1 MIPHSTNSHRSLIVG
16 NWKMNKTVP
25 EAISLVKE
33 ILKAIDDKKLKAD
46 VNVDIVIC
54 PPFVAL
60 SEVAK
65 ILALAS
71 TNVRLGAQNMHQ
83 EASGAYTGEI
93 SADMLRS
100 VGVRYVILGH
110 SERRLYFHETDI
122 LVNQKVIAALK
133 TQLTPIICVGETLQE
148 RESGETFSIIH
159 RQLLGALASISN
171 EQASSIVIAYE
182 PVWAIGTGKT
192 ATPEI
197 AQTVHAYIHQ
207 LLSALFGQEN
217 ADTIPLLYGGS
228 MKPDNAHALLSQ
240 PDINGGLIGGA
251 SLTAGEFLKIVEGV

>member
-1 MIPHSTNSHRSLIVG
+1 MIPHSTHPRRPLIVG

-25 EAISLVKE
+25 EAILLVKE
-33 ILKAIDDKKLKAD
+33 IIKAIGDKKPKAD
-46 VNVDIVIC
+46 VDVVIC

-65 ILALAS
+65 ILAP

-110 SERRLYFHETDI
+110 SERRLYFQETDV

-133 TQLTPIICVGETLQE
+133 SQLTPIICVGETLQE
-148 RESGETFSIIH
+148 RESGETFSVIH

-197 AQTVHAYIHQ
+197 AQAVHAYIHQ

-228 MKPDNAHALLSQ
+228 MKPDNAHTLLSQ

-251 SLTAGEFLKIVEGV
+251 SLTAGEFGKIIQ